1 VTDNVEDLDLP
12 RRMSTVGIARS
23 VRFPID
29 VGMHYRGASNLVAM
43 PEHCGIGI
51 IEEHHD
57 YESNSQDIPRSVV
70 PTVHLGCKDS
80 ILMAKNGV
88 ILRKMSY
95 IRVICAT
102 FLR

>member
-1 VTDNVEDLDLP
+1 MAV
-12 RRMSTVGIARS
+12 
-23 VRFPID
+23 
-29 VGMHYRGASNLVAM
+29 

-95 IRVICAT
+95 IRIICAT